1 MDMPLVSIR
10 DIGGGWGGVLA
21 ARLGSFGCRELEDF
35 LAVAWQPDQLPVYP
49 RPDQVFRAFE
59 MTPLEDVRAVILG
72 QDPYPTEGQACG
84 LAFSV
89 PSVRRPGVG
98 RPRSLGRI
106 LKELKREGFIAPAGA
121 TLEPWTGSN
130 GVLLANATL
139 TYRKDDPDHRRAW
152 AKFTR
157 SVIETLV
164 DRSEPSAFLLW
175 GKHAQKWQELIHSP
189 HRSICSPHP
198 MARGRA
204 EPFVGSCPF
213 RRANDFLG
221 PERKIDWNLA

>member
-1 MDMPLVSIR
+1 MDSRPRSIGA
-10 DIGGGWGGVLA
+10 IGGGWGEVLA
-21 ARLGSFGCRELEDF
+21 ARLGEIGRRELEDF
-35 LAVAWQPDQLPVYP
+35 LATAWTPGLLPVYP

-59 MTPLEDVRAVILG
+59 MTPLADVRAVILG

-89 PSVRRPGVG
+89 PPGVG

-106 LKELKREGFIAPAGA
+106 LKELKREGFRAPADA

-139 TYRKDDPDHRRAW
+139 TYRKFDPDHSRAW
-152 AKFTR
+152 RDFTR
-157 SVIETLV
+157 SVVETLV
-164 DRSEPSAFLLW
+164 QRSEPIAFLLW
-175 GKHAQKWQELIHSP
+175 GQAAQEWEKLIHSP

-221 PERKIDWNLA
+221 PERRINWDLM